1 MFNVLIV
8 DDDQIDVEGL
18 CQFVNWEELGY
29 NVIGIARSAKEAVGI
44 IETEFV
50 DVMLTDIVMPG
61 KSGLELIKD
70 ANLINPHIKTVILSG
85 YGEFGFAKEAIRL
98 GAFDYLTKPVNFAE
112 LKSIFNRL
120 KESLNNDIRDKQKQ
134 VEFQSIRHMQFLN
147 NLVNGFFQ
155 TEDTIHEKA
164 FEIGLKLDKRNFCL
178 IRFLIDEKNNQ
189 KDRKNVFGTIKLD
202 LSDKAAAFFNKFG
215 AAYVFDN
222 NLNEMCML
230 FFPNDINELERIL
243 EKFSAYLTTLDQVDV
258 FQGIGCTY
266 DTIVK
271 APLSYQQAGKALAYR
286 YMKKDRLLNYRNLMV
301 IYSKRS
307 VITPDNETNIQDYLL
322 NGEADLL
329 EKYIVRI
336 LSELNM
342 IDRADKGILFDTCIE
357 VLLIINKCLEN
368 FSDRDNLKVHNNHDA
383 IRTLLKKNSY
393 EDVLC
398 FIVPYMRECC
408 AYISENKEK
417 PMGFVIENVINY
429 INEHYNENITLH
441 KLSEITYMHPTYL
454 SRLFKEKTG
463 ENFIEYL
470 MKVRIERSKKL
481 LENLSLRIYD
491 VCEMVGYESPK
502 HFCKLFKDITGI
514 TPKDYRNKKETGV
527 HHEGKKQTAH

>member
-29 NVIGIARSAKEAVGI
+29 NVIGVARSAKEAVGI

-61 KSGLELIKD
+61 KSGLELIRD
-70 ANLINPHIKTVILSG
+70 ANVINPHIKTVILSG

-112 LKSIFNRL
+112 LKTIFNRL
-120 KESLNNDIRDKQKQ
+120 KASLNNDMLEKQKQ
-134 VEFQSIRHMQFLN
+134 VEFQSIRHMQFMN

-155 TEDTIHEKA
+155 TEEAIHEKA
-164 FEIGLKLDKRNFCL
+164 FEIGLNLDKSNFCL
-178 IRFLIDEKNNQ
+178 IRFLIDEKNSQ
-189 KDRKNVFGTIKLD
+189 KDRKNIFGTIKAE
-202 LSDKAAAFFNKFG
+202 LSDKAGAFFNKFG
-215 AAYVFDN
+215 TAYVFDN
-222 NLNEMCML
+222 NLREMSML
-230 FFPNDINELERIL
+230 FFPHDINELERIL
-243 EKFSAYLTTLDQVDV
+243 EKFSGYLDTFEYVDV
-258 FQGIGCTY
+258 FLGIGCTC
-266 DTIVK
+266 DTLIK
-271 APLSYQQAGKALAYR
+271 APLSYQQAGKALTYR
-286 YMKKDRLLNYRNLMV
+286 YMKKDRLLSYTKLMAV
-301 IYSKRS
+301 YNKRS
-307 VITPDNETNIQDYLL
+307 VITPEIETTIQDHLL
-322 NGEADLL
+322 NSNADLL
-329 EKYIVRI
+329 EKYIVKI
-336 LSELNM
+336 LSDLNRM
-342 IDRADKGILFDTCIE
+342 DRTDKGILFDTGIE
-357 VLLIINKCLEN
+357 ILLIINKCLEN
-368 FSDRDNLKVHNNHDA
+368 FSDRDNLKLHNNYDA

-393 EDVLC
+393 EDVIS
-398 FIVPYMRECC
+398 FIVPYLRACC

-417 PMGFVIENVINY
+417 PMGFAIENVINY
-429 INEHYNENITLH
+429 IHAHYNENITLH

-470 MKVRIERSKKL
+470 MKVRIEHSKKL

-502 HFCKLFKDITGI
+502 HFCKLFKDITGM
-514 TPKDYRNKKETGV
+514 TPKDYRNQRETGV
-527 HHEGKKQTAH
+527 HHEGKKQSAH